1 MRPTPAVAA
10 PVSRTR
16 SRLYRAARLLG
27 DVEAVKKGRYPQRV
41 VRKAVYRK
49 TNRSTRRFL
58 RMFGL

>member
-1 MRPTPAVAA
+1 M
-10 PVSRTR
+10 SRTR